1 MKTLN
6 LIEKRAIEF
15 EDGKISLGFPFFM
28 FMFGALFAYLPTVF
42 VLEPLFGPAS
52 ILITFL
58 FAPVA
63 SYFGSQALFGHEI
76 REINRKREQ
85 PHKIIDGFINWK
97 QGDDIDLAHSRRT
110 LKYVGVTDSYNII
123 LAERQST
130 FNDEFKRL
138 SSVPPLYVARYLNEN
153 ESLQRRFDKKRDR
166 KFRNSDSE
174 YEEYLKTLKQSLNE
188 IENNAERVH
197 PRRKRLN

>member
-6 LIEKRAIEF
+6 LIEKSAIEF
-15 EDGKISLGFPFFM
+15 EDGKISFGFPFLTVL
-28 FMFGALFAYLPTVF
+28 FGALFAYLPTFF
-42 VLEPLFGPAS
+42 VLEPFFGPAS

-58 FAPVA
+58 FVPAV
-63 SYFGSQALFGHEI
+63 SYFGSQTVFGHEI

-123 LAERQST
+123 LAERHGSISG
-130 FNDEFKRL
+130 EFKRL

-153 ESLQRRFDKKRDR
+153 ESLRRRFDKKRDR
-166 KFRNSDSE
+166 KLRNSDSK

-188 IENNAERVH
+188 IEAE
-197 PRRKRLN
+197 RKRLK

>member
-6 LIEKRAIEF
+6 LIEKTTIEF
-15 EDGKISLGFPFFM
+15 EDGKISLGFPFFA
-28 FMFGALFAYLPTVF
+28 FMFGALFACLPTVF

-52 ILITFL
+52 IVLSLF
-58 FAPVA
+58 FAPVV

-110 LKYVGVTDSYNII
+110 LKYVGVTDNYNII
-123 LAERQST
+123 LAERKSISG
-130 FNDEFKRL
+130 EFKRL

-153 ESLQRRFDKKRDR
+153 ESLRRRFDKKRDR
-166 KFRNSDSE
+166 KLRNSDSE

-188 IENNAERVH
+188 IENDAERVH
-197 PRRKRLN
+197 SGRKRLN